1 MIKTAQ
7 KKILILALYA
17 GEIMMK
23 SGAEVYRVEDTINR
37 ICKACKIDYVEC
49 FATTTGIT
57 LSLDKGGADSEMHT
71 FIKRIDGIAIDLERI
86 SMINDFSREFTT
98 TDLSVDDGFERL
110 REIAARPTF
119 SLPLRIL
126 GAALVGAFMCPYYGG
141 SVSGMFIAAA
151 AACIGYIIFHVV
163 NNLKL
168 AGFIRV
174 FISCLGSSLTVLAL
188 SNITGNYTPALILS
202 AVTIF
207 MPGVAITNAAR
218 DLLSGDMLAGVA
230 RATDAA
236 ITAVAIS
243 GGAGV
248 IAGIWTFAGG
258 VGSVNSSSHTDFP
271 LPLFFVFGFIMTV
284 GFCLQLNA
292 PKRQIP
298 LASVIGGVG
307 MVALIGGPRLGYGA
321 LLTVFIGTGLIAIL
335 SEIASR
341 AGRDATIVFIIPG
354 IIPFVPGL
362 GLFEAT
368 SAILANDA
376 TLGMER
382 GASTLLYA
390 GSIAIS
396 LIVVATGARL
406 IRELFSRI
414 KSRIKRKISD
424 KTV

>member
-1 MIKTAQ
+1 MVKNMINSFQ
-7 KKILILALYA
+7 KKVLILALYA
-17 GEIMMK
+17 GELMMK
-23 SGAEVYRVEDTINR
+23 SGAEVYRVEDTIIR
-37 ICKACKIDYVEC
+37 ICKACRIDYVEC

-57 LSLDKGGADSEMHT
+57 LSLDSGGPDSDMHT
-71 FIKRIDGIAIDLERI
+71 FIKRIDSISIDLERV
-86 SMINDFSREFTT
+86 SMINEFSREFTT

-110 REIAARPTF
+110 RGIAARPTF

-141 SVSGMFIAAA
+141 DIPGMFISAG
-151 AACIGYIIFHVV
+151 AACIGYIIFSVV
-163 NNLKL
+163 NGLKL

-174 FISCLGSSLTVLAL
+174 FISCLGSSFAVLAL
-188 SNITGNYTPALILS
+188 SGIVSWHYTPALILS

-248 IAGIWTFAGG
+248 IAGIWTFTSG
-258 VGSVNSSSHTDFP
+258 VDSGERMDFP
-271 LPLFFVFGFIMTV
+271 LPVFFVFGFLMTL

-292 PKRQIP
+292 PRRQIP
-298 LASVIGGVG
+298 LASIIGGIG
-307 MVALIGGPRLGYGA
+307 MIALMGGPKLGFGILLTDLIGA
-321 LLTVFIGTGLIAIL
+321 CIIAIL
-335 SEIASR
+335 AEIASR

-362 GLFEAT
+362 ALFEAT
-368 SAILANDA
+368 SAILADNA
-376 TLGMER
+376 ALGIEK
-382 GASTLLYA
+382 GASALLYA
-390 GSIAIS
+390 GSIAIA

-406 IRELFSRI
+406 IRELVRRL
-414 KSRIKRKISD
+414 KHE
-424 KTV
+424 TLL

>member
-1 MIKTAQ
+1 MINSVQ
-7 KKILILALYA
+7 KKVLILALYA
-17 GEIMMK
+17 GELMMK
-23 SGAEVYRVEDTINR
+23 SGAEVYRVEDTIIR

-57 LSLDKGGADSEMHT
+57 LSLDRGGADSDMHT
-71 FIKRIDGIAIDLERI
+71 FLKRIDRISIDLERI
-86 SMINDFSREFTT
+86 SMINEFSREFTT

-110 REIAARPTF
+110 RRIAARPTF

-126 GAALVGAFMCPYYGG
+126 GAALVGAFICPYYGG
-141 SVSGMFIAAA
+141 NVFGMLISAA
-151 AACIGYIIFHVV
+151 AACVGYIIFYIAE
-163 NNLKL
+163 NLKL

-174 FISCLGSSLTVLAL
+174 FLSCLGSSLAVLAL
-188 SNITGNYTPALILS
+188 SNITARDYTPALILS

-248 IAGIWTFAGG
+248 IAGIWIFAGG
-258 VGSVNSSSHTDFP
+258 VDSGSRVDFP
-271 LPLFFVFGFIMTV
+271 LPLFFIFGFIMAL

-307 MVALIGGPRLGYGA
+307 MVALMGGPRLGYGA
-321 LLTVFIGTGLIAIL
+321 LLTVFFGTCLIAIL
-335 SEIASR
+335 AEIASR

-368 SAILANDA
+368 SAILVNDA
-376 TLGMER
+376 ALGIEK
-382 GASTLLYA
+382 GASTLLTA
-390 GSIAIS
+390 GGIAIA

-406 IRELFSRI
+406 IRELVV
-414 KSRIKRKISD
+414 RIKRK
-424 KTV
+424 T

>member
-1 MIKTAQ
+1 MINKVQ

-17 GEIMMK
+17 GELMMK
-23 SGAEVYRVEDTINR
+23 SGAEVYRVEDTIIR

-71 FIKRIDGIAIDLERI
+71 FIKRIDSISIDLERV

-110 REIAARPTF
+110 REIAAKPTF

-141 SVSGMFIAAA
+141 NISGMFISAA
-151 AACIGYIIFHVV
+151 AACVGYLIFYVA

-174 FISCLGSSLTVLAL
+174 FISCLGSSLAVLAL
-188 SNITGNYTPALILS
+188 SNITARDYTPALILS

-236 ITAVAIS
+236 ITAIAIS

-258 VGSVNSSSHTDFP
+258 VYSGNRVDFP

-292 PKRQIP
+292 PRRHIL

-307 MVALIGGPRLGYGA
+307 MVVLIGGPRLGYGS
-321 LLTVFIGTGLIAIL
+321 LLTVLIGTCIIAIL

-376 TLGMER
+376 ALGMEK

-406 IRELFSRI
+406 IRELIMRI
-414 KSRIKRKISD
+414 KSKKS
-424 KTV
+424 KKLQES

>member
-1 MIKTAQ
+1 MINKVQ

-17 GEIMMK
+17 GELMLK
-23 SGAEVYRVEDTINR
+23 SGAEVYRVEDTIIR

-57 LSLDKGGADSEMHT
+57 LSLDRGGADSEMHT
-71 FIKRIDGIAIDLERI
+71 FIKRIDGISIDLERI
-86 SMINDFSREFTT
+86 SMINEFSREFTT

-110 REIAARPTF
+110 RAIAARPTF

-141 SVSGMFIAAA
+141 NVSGMFISAA
-151 AACIGYIIFHVV
+151 AACVGYIIFYVV
-163 NNLKL
+163 NKLKL

-174 FISCLGSSLTVLAL
+174 FISCLGSSLAVLAL
-188 SNITGNYTPALILS
+188 SNITADYTPALILS

-230 RATDAA
+230 RAADAA

-243 GGAGV
+243 CGAGV
-248 IAGIWTFAGG
+248 IAGIWVFARG
-258 VGSVNSSSHTDFP
+258 VNSGSRVEFP
-271 LPLFFVFGFIMTV
+271 LPLFFVFGFLMTI

-292 PKRQIP
+292 PKRHMI

-307 MVALIGGPRLGYGA
+307 MFALMGGPHLGYGS
-321 LLTVFIGTGLIAIL
+321 LLTAFIGTCLIAIL
-335 SEIASR
+335 SEFASK

-376 TLGMER
+376 SLGIEK

-406 IRELFSRI
+406 IRELITRI
-414 KSRIKRKISD
+414 KS
-424 KTV
+424 KTSE